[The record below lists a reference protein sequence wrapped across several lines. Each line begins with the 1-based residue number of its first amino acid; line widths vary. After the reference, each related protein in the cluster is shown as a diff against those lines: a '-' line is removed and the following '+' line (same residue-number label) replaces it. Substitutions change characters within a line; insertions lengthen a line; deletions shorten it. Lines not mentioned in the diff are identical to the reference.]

1 MMVVLIYIIVAEE
14 AKQKGKNI
22 RGRPVRRRK
31 KRRINEEDDDDD
43 DDEGGE

>member
-1 MMVVLIYIIVAEE
+1 MAVLIDIIVAEE
-14 AKQKGKNI
+14 AKQKGKNL

-31 KRRINEEDDDDD
+31 KRRINEDDDDD